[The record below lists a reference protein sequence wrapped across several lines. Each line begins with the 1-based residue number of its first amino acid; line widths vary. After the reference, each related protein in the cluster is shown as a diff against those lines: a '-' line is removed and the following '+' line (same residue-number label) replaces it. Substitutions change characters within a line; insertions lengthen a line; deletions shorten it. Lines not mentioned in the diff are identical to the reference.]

1 MNAEPLE
8 HTWTVLAAELR
19 AAVGDSLFDVWLA
32 PLTVGAYDGARLVL
46 QAPAETRDWIV
57 ERFGRV
63 LEASAASTLGPQ
75 VQVAVDGSRA
85 HAATPDRAT
94 QAQPR
99 VAPVPSPGQ
108 QPNPR
113 YTFDQFVIGG
123 SNRFAHAAAL
133 AVAENP
139 GTAYNPLYICG
150 PPGVGKTHLLH
161 AIATYLDDHAG
172 GLRIR
177 LTSAEGFANGFI
189 GALQGGGIDAFKARH
204 RDVDVLLVDD
214 VQFLMAKARTE
225 EEFFHTF
232 NHLRE
237 AGAQIVLTS
246 DRPPRD
252 LAKLEDRLR
261 DRFES
266 GLVAQVMPPDLQ
278 TRRAV
283 LLKRAA
289 LDGIPAPPA
298 EVVEAIARRITVN
311 LRALE
316 GALIRV
322 VAFASLTSR
331 PLDAELTDE
340 VLDDLAPDDGPQ
352 RTAGT
357 RRAPTVQE
365 IQGLTCEA
373 FGITRQDLLSPSR
386 AARVA
391 WPRQVA
397 MYLAREHTDA
407 SLPVIGAE
415 FGGRGHTTV
424 LHACRRTAERIA
436 ADPELGQTVTDLSTR
451 LCSDLDT
458 TRPDRDE

>member
-1 MNAEPLE
+1 MPTESLE
-8 HTWTVLAAELR
+8 HTWSVLAAELR

-32 PLTVGAYDGARLVL
+32 PVRVGAYDGARVVL
-46 QAPAETRDWIV
+46 QAPAETREWIV
-57 ERFGRV
+57 ERFGRI
-63 LEASAASTLGPQ
+63 LETSVAATLGPQ
-75 VQVAVDGSRA
+75 VELAVDD
-85 HAATPDRAT
+85 AAGEPVADARTPE
-94 QAQPR
+94 P
-99 VAPVPSPGQ
+99 VAAPLAASPGQ
-108 QPNPR
+108 QANPR

-139 GTAYNPLYICG
+139 GTAYNPLYLCG

-161 AIATYLDDHAG
+161 AIATYLETYAG
-172 GLRIR
+172 GMRIR
-177 LTSAEGFANGFI
+177 LTSAEAFANEFI
-189 GALQGGGIDAFKARH
+189 GALQGGGIEAFKARH
-204 RDVDVLLVDD
+204 RGVDVLLVDD

-232 NHLRE
+232 NHLRD

-266 GLVAQVMPPDLQ
+266 GLVAQVLPPDIQ

-283 LLKRAA
+283 LRKRAA
-289 LDGIPAPPA
+289 LDGIPTPAPD
-298 EVVEAIARRITVN
+298 VIDAIAQRITVN

-331 PLDAELTDE
+331 PVDTDLADE
-340 VLDDLAPDDGPQ
+340 VLDELGPAQ
-352 RTAGT
+352 ERAGT
-357 RRAPTVQE
+357 RRAPTVDE
-365 IQGLTCEA
+365 IQSVTCEA
-373 FGITRQDLLSPSR
+373 FGVTRQELLSTSR

-407 SLPVIGAE
+407 SLPTIGAE

-436 ADPELGQTVTDLSTR
+436 ADPEVGQTVTDLSTR
-451 LCSDLDT
+451 LCSDHDT
-458 TRPDRDE
+458 TRPDRAE

>member
-8 HTWTVLAAELR
+8 HTWTVLAADLR

-32 PLTVGAYDGARLVL
+32 PLRVGAYDGARVVL

-57 ERFGRV
+57 ERFGRI
-63 LEASAASTLGPQ
+63 LESSVAATLGPQ
-75 VQVAVDGSRA
+75 VQVAVDGA
-85 HAATPDRAT
+85 DTPVR
-94 QAQPR
+94 QPER
-99 VAPVPSPGQ
+99 DAPIAAPVSSGQ
-108 QPNPR
+108 QRNPR

-139 GTAYNPLYICG
+139 GTAYNPLYLCG

-161 AIATYLDDHAG
+161 AIATYLEDHAG

-177 LTSAEGFANGFI
+177 LTSAEGFANEFI

-266 GLVAQVMPPDLQ
+266 GLVAQVLPPDLQ

-289 LDGIPAPPA
+289 IDGIPVPPA
-298 EVVEAIARRITVN
+298 DVIDTIAHRITVN

-331 PLDAELTDE
+331 PVDTELADE
-340 VLDDLAPDDGPQ
+340 VLDELGPA
-352 RTAGT
+352 RDVPG
-357 RRAPTVQE
+357 RHRAPTVDE
-365 IQGLTCEA
+365 IQRVTCEA
-373 FGITRQDLLSPSR
+373 FGVTRQELLSSSR

-407 SLPVIGAE
+407 SLPTIGAE

-436 ADPELGQTVTDLSTR
+436 ADPDAGQTVADLSTR
-451 LCSDLDT
+451 LSNDPDD
-458 TRPDRDE
+458 TRPDRPE